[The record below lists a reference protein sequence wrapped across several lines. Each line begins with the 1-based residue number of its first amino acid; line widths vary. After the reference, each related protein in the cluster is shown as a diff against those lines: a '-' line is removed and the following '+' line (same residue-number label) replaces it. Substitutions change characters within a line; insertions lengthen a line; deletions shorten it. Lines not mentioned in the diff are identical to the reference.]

1 MQRRG
6 QYRRWASE
14 REQDTLLPVFRQY
27 CPVCRKSRGVLA
39 AFLRPYA
46 RHVTL
51 LRETVARARVLGE
64 TLARAHARVAT
75 DANRVSLRTVQRW
88 WAQTRQRAPA
98 ARDALAEQVV
108 TLFPA
113 VNPVDV
119 VATAEDVVATAEDV
133 VATAEDAVA
142 TLLRLGRGRQQ
153 RWVRAAPDRQAW
165 SIGLFGLCNVQGWV
179 DGLL

>member
-133 VATAEDAVA
+133 VAT
-142 TLLRLGRGRQQ
+142 LLRLGRVLQQ
-153 RWVRAAPDRQAW
+153 WWVRAAPDRQAW